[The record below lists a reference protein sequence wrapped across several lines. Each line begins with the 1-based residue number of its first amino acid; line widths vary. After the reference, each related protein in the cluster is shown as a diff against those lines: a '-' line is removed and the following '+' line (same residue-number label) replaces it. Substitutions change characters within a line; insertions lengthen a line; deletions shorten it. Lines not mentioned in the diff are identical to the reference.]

1 MSLPLSPSQ
10 EDYLET
16 IFQIADSKGVVRVR
30 DIAAGKNVSMPS
42 VNGALKRLVRQ
53 DLVRHDRYDY
63 VELTARGKRVASR
76 LYERHVLLRR
86 FLTDILRV
94 DAKTADSDACTIEH
108 HVSPTT
114 IKALLR
120 FFQSLDDRPD
130 GGRRLLHA
138 FRNAG

>member
-1 MSLPLSPSQ
+1 MSLTLSPSQ

-16 IFQIADSKGVVRVR
+16 IFQIADSKDVVRVR

-42 VNGALKRLVRQ
+42 VTGALKRLARQ
-53 DLVRHDRYDY
+53 GLVSYSRYDY
-63 VELTARGKRVASR
+63 VRLTPRGKRLAGR
-76 LYERHVLLRR
+76 LSDRHALLKR

-94 DAKTADSDACTIEH
+94 DDRTADSDACTIEH

-120 FFQSLDDRPD
+120 FFQFLDGRPD

>member
-1 MSLPLSPSQ
+1 MSLTLSPSQ

-16 IFQIADSKGVVRVR
+16 IFQIADSKDVVRVR

-42 VNGALKRLVRQ
+42 VTGALKRLARQ
-53 DLVRHDRYDY
+53 GLVSYSRYDY
-63 VELTARGKRVASR
+63 VRLTPRGKRLAGR
-76 LYERHVLLRR
+76 LSDRHALLKR

-94 DAKTADSDACTIEH
+94 DDRTADSDACTIEH
-108 HVSPTT
+108 YVSPTT

-120 FFQSLDDRPD
+120 FFQFLDGRPD